1 MGTQLQK
8 ISSFSKAHK
17 QGFQQIDTKVNEE
30 SFQNKEI
37 YGYHLNSDPDSR
49 DYFIKWSKNI
59 S

>member
-37 YGYHLNSDPDSR
+37 
-49 DYFIKWSKNI
+49 
-59 S
+59 